1 MEISDFDLD
10 EILQLG
16 FIFLLIP
23 TKIISYF
30 LNFNPLLVY
39 IFLLS
44 CFFIL
49 FVGFSL
55 SPIHNKPGR
64 YNLNDMS
71 SIVIILL
78 IPAIIITYILR
89 YEILFPAIYSILLVI
104 SFVYIFKKWSK
115 NIIELV

>member
-1 MEISDFDLD
+1 MLDLD

-23 TKIISYF
+23 TKIISHF
-30 LNFNPLLVY
+30 LNFNPVLVY

-44 CFFIL
+44 CCFIL
-49 FVGFSL
+49 FVGLSL
-55 SPIHNKPGR
+55 SPIPYKPGR
-64 YNLNDMS
+64 YYLEDVG
-71 SIVIILL
+71 SITIILI
-78 IPAIIITYILR
+78 IPAIIITYIFR
-89 YEILFPAIYSILLVI
+89 YDILFPIIYGILLLI